1 MIGRAE
7 AAFTLIELVIALS
20 LVAVLLTITFSGLRV
35 GMAAWRQG
43 DARAEALQHGRSLNQ
58 LLVRALG
65 GAHPY
70 RVAAA
75 GPDSDQPAFHGERDR
90 LAFVTAL
97 PPIPL
102 AAPIAFTAVALSRE
116 SAGLTIW
123 EDALPNRDLFAR
135 LAPVLVDP
143 TVAALQFRYFR
154 GEDRT
159 WVERW
164 DPSAEAGL
172 PAAVEITIADQPPLV
187 VPIRVVAP

>member
-1 MIGRAE
+1 M
-7 AAFTLIELVIALS
+7 
-20 LVAVLLTITFSGLRV
+20 LLTITFSGLRV

-70 RVAAA
+70 RVGTA
-75 GPDSDQPAFHGERDR
+75 GPDASPPLAFQGERDR

-116 SAGLTIW
+116 SDGLTIW

-143 TVAALQFRYFR
+143 TVAVLQFRYFR
-154 GEDRT
+154 GRT
-159 WVERW
+159 GRGWSGGTR
-164 DPSAEAGL
+164 
-172 PAAVEITIADQPPLV
+172 PPRRGCR
-187 VPIRVVAP
+187 PRSRSRSPTSRRSSCRSGWSRHETR